1 MEVLLMQKNTE
12 IIEQI
17 KVLLA
22 MLEKS
27 VNEEAKPVV
36 TEPSLPILLT
46 IQECTEIIEGL
57 TPNTV
62 RQLVKQD
69 KVRYIRVGEGSHGKI
84 LVNKD
89 SLIDYLRT
97 AMQY

>member
-1 MEVLLMQKNTE
+1 MQKKTE

-17 KVLLA
+17 KILLA
-22 MLEKS
+22 MLENW
-27 VNEEAKPVV
+27 VAEETKPAV
-36 TEPSLPILLT
+36 TEPTIPILLT
-46 IQECTEIIEGL
+46 IQECTEMIEGL

-69 KVRYIRVGEGSHGKI
+69 KIRYIRAGEGSRGKI

-89 SLIDYLRT
+89 SLIGYLQSV
-97 AMQY
+97 MQY

>member
-1 MEVLLMQKNTE
+1 MQKNTE

-22 MLEKS
+22 MLE
-27 VNEEAKPVV
+27 NTATEETNQK
-36 TEPSLPILLT
+36 TKEPALPILLT
-46 IQECTEIIEGL
+46 IQECTDMIEGL

-62 RQLVKQD
+62 RQLVKQE
-69 KVRYIRVGEGSHGKI
+69 KVRYIRAGEGARGKI

-89 SLIDYLRT
+89 SLISYLRS

>member
-27 VNEEAKPVV
+27 VNEEAKPVI
-36 TEPSLPILLT
+36 TEPTLPILLT
-46 IQECTEIIEGL
+46 IQECTEMIEGL
-57 TPNTV
+57 TPHTL

-69 KVRYIRVGEGSHGKI
+69 KIRYIRAGEGCRGKI
-84 LVNKD
+84 LINKE
-89 SLIDYLRT
+89 SLLGYLKS
-97 AMQY
+97 AMQS

>member
-1 MEVLLMQKNTE
+1 MQKNTE

-22 MLEKS
+22 MLE
-27 VNEEAKPVV
+27 NTATEETNQETK
-36 TEPSLPILLT
+36 EPALPILLT
-46 IQECTEIIEGL
+46 IQECTDMIEGL

-62 RQLVKQD
+62 RQLVKQE
-69 KVRYIRVGEGSHGKI
+69 KVRYIRAGEGARGKS

-89 SLIDYLRT
+89 SLISYLRS

>member
-1 MEVLLMQKNTE
+1 MQKNTE

-17 KVLLA
+17 RTLLA
-22 MLEKS
+22 MLEKTMP
-27 VNEEAKPVV
+27 EETTKQSA
-36 TEPSLPILLT
+36 TEPTLPVLLT
-46 IQECTEIIEGL
+46 IQECTDMIEGL

-69 KVRYIRVGEGSHGKI
+69 KVRYIRAGEGSHGKI